1 MSISRDAQRLLRQK
15 AWFDKNGNEHSR
27 LMAQYIFMQMQL
39 MTEHPPKRGSYRFY
53 ANNNPMHRAIQAH
66 LGFDVV
72 NPVWMNRLADEI
84 ADSSAKHIN

>member
-39 MTEHPPKRGSYRFY
+39 LTEHPPQRGSYTFY
-53 ANNNPMHRAIQAH
+53 RSTNPMTQAIRVH
-66 LGFDVV
+66 LGF
-72 NPVWMNRLADEI
+72 NADG
-84 ADSSAKHIN
+84 SSKGSN

>member
-39 MTEHPPKRGSYRFY
+39 MTERPPVQGSYTCYRFD
-53 ANNNPMHRAIQAH
+53 NPMTQAIRVH
-66 LGFDVV
+66 LGF
-72 NPVWMNRLADEI
+72 NADG
-84 ADSSAKHIN
+84 SN